1 VLLAIALASL
11 AVRPQLFFGGPPV
24 GYDCGLQHTLLLLAL
39 AVNALRHGVRRSI
52 NWPLGALTAAF
63 ALGLAAGDL
72 HPKRTF
78 PLLAMSLAVLALP
91 WCFTSVVL
99 SRAAGASL
107 RW

>member
-1 VLLAIALASL
+1 VLLGIALASL
-11 AVRPQLFFGGPPV
+11 AVRPQLFFGGPAV
-24 GYDCGLQHTLLLLAL
+24 GYDWGLQHTLLLLAL